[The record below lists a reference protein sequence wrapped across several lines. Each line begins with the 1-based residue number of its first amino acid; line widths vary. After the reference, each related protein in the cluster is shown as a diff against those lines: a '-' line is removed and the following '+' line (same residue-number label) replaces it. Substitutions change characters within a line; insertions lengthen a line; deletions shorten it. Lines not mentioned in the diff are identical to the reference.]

1 MITNNADVI
10 AKELENYSIQLTKKL
25 EMMVAGFASEVAL
38 KAAQNT
44 SVATEEYIQKNQNL
58 YKNRRATL
66 GIDIAPG
73 FHAGSWQYSESALVF
88 NSNIN
93 SQSAVQTQVEGEAL
107 ANYRLGNTFY
117 IGSLAPNIKY
127 LEDRDNISANV
138 TDVAA
143 RAAYASNLKMHFDRG
158 LT

>member
-1 MITNNADVI
+1 VITNNADTI
-10 AKELENYSIQLTKKL
+10 AKELDSYSAQLTKKL
-25 EMMVAGFASEVAL
+25 EMMVAGFASDVAL
-38 KAAQNT
+38 KAAQST
-44 SVATEEYIQKNQNL
+44 SVATDDYIQKNQSL
-58 YKNRRATL
+58 YKNRKTVH
-66 GIDIAPG
+66 GIEIAPG
-73 FHAGSWQYSESALVF
+73 FHAGSWQYAEGTLVF

-117 IGSLAPNIKY
+117 IGSLAPNIDY

-138 TDVAA
+138 TDAAA